1 MNGQD
6 RLDRVEQLLAQAA
19 EQTAANSREIQELRQ
34 AIRESHAEL
43 SEQNAARS
51 REIEQLRQAIRES
64 HAELSEQ
71 NAARSREIE
80 QLRQAIR
87 ESYEQNV
94 AQAQGLRDLQEV
106 VRETRSDLAHL
117 AEWAEEVTQALITLT
132 ALQQEHERA
141 IQAINQRQIEND
153 QRFNVLLEEVRY
165 LIRRQ
170 GLDGS
175 SSPPSG

>member
-34 AIRESHAEL
+34 AIRDSHAEL

-51 REIEQLRQAIRES
+51 REIEQLRQAIRD
-64 HAELSEQ
+64 
-71 NAARSREIE
+71 
-80 QLRQAIR
+80 
-87 ESYEQNV
+87 SYEQNV